1 MSTMTLLEI
10 VQATLSAMDSD
21 EVNDIDESS
30 ESLQVVDIV
39 RDCYFYFIAERDWP
53 FQKTLSNMTGLG
65 DTNNPTKMRIPTGMD
80 TIEWIKYNKKN
91 VKYVTP
97 KEFQDLLDG
106 REAVTGAVNS
116 DGYVIN
122 RDPEYWTT
130 YDDDYVW
137 FDGYDSTT
145 DSTLQ
150 QSKSVV
156 YGVETPTFTASN
168 THVLAIPDKMFPTFL
183 AEVKAE
189 AFLQLKQQA
198 NPRQE
203 RKAKRG
209 RDKMQK
215 DARKAQQAE
224 LLFNSRV
231 DFGRK

>member
-21 EVNDIDESS
+21 EVNSIDESA

-53 FQKTLSNMTGLG
+53 FQKTMSSLTGLG
-65 DTNNPTKMRIPTGMD
+65 DTNNPTKMRIPTTMD
-80 TIEWIKYNKKN
+80 SIEWIKYNKKN
-91 VKYVTP
+91 VRYLTP

-106 REAVTGAVNS
+106 REETTGVIDS

-122 RDPEYWTT
+122 DDPQYWTT

-137 FDGYDSTT
+137 FDGYDSAT

-156 YGVETPTFTASN
+156 YGVETPTFTSSDSY
-168 THVLAIPDKMFPTFL
+168 VPAIPDKMFPTFL

-215 DARKAQQAE
+215 DARKAKQAE
-224 LLFNSRV
+224 LLNNSVV